1 MPTNKNQLKLKLQ
14 YINDDIDEI
23 KQEIKNCKL
32 ALVTY
37 QTTLS
42 QLESDKKSIQSQLD
56 SKG

>member
-32 ALVTY
+32 ALATY

-56 SKG
+56 S